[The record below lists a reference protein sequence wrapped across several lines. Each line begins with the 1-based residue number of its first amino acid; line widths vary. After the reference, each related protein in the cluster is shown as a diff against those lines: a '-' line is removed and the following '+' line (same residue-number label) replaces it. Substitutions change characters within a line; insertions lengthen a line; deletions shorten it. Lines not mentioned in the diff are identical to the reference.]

1 MKKIGF
7 MLLPILLLVIGC
19 SGGTSLTEF
28 DNTKLKE
35 ELNDQAFQPKLPTK
49 LPFEVEEAAFTT
61 PPQEQQPSN
70 ILSFDFFGSGDENGK
85 GNHLS
90 LMAVNGGK
98 VESNI
103 EYEDVKIG
111 DLNGSYEVNDEEEMI
126 LNWSENDIHYRLTF
140 YVQQSDNELTKEELI
155 ETAKSFE

>member
-1 MKKIGF
+1 MKKILV
-7 MLLPILLLVIGC
+7 MLLPILLLVLGC
-19 SGGTSLTEF
+19 SAGTSLTEF

-35 ELNDQAFQPKLPTK
+35 EINDQAFQPELPTK
-49 LPFEVEEAAFTT
+49 LPFEIEEAVFTI

-70 ILSFDFFGSGDENGK
+70 ILSFDFFGSEDENGK

-111 DLNGSYEVNDEEEMI
+111 DLKGNYAVNDEEEMI

-140 YVQQSDNELTKEELI
+140 YVQQSENEVTKDDLI